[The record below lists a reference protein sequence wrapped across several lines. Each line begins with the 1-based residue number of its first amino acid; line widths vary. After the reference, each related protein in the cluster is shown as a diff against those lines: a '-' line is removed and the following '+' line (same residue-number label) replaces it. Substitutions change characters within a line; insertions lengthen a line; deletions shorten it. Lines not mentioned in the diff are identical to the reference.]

1 MMQATDAEDHV
12 PVSGVQGNVRRR
24 LRRPRQ
30 RTQRRIPA
38 ARIPAANR
46 NLFTIRFINYR

>member
-1 MMQATDAEDHV
+1 MQANDAEDHV
-12 PVSGVQGNVRRR
+12 SVGCVQGNVRRR

-30 RTQRRIPA
+30 RTQRRVPA

-46 NLFTIRFINYR
+46 NLFTIRFIIYR